1 MKKYR
6 LLILLAVLALGACK
20 SNSQADIEDTVAT
33 QTLVIDV
40 EELEPPKDLLSTMD
54 YDDILNK
61 MFNELGIDNKLLVHS
76 QFAAPLVGGGLH
88 PFFNGLHW
96 AYAEHRPFVL
106 SPDALWLVICQGF
119 AQHVDHNAEALRHL
133 FVDFDG
139 KQTIQVYSDDI
150 SLNAK
155 ADKWEKVFPKFTE
168 QIAGYTGDSLIDVLT
183 ANFTTT
189 TPTTRTAS
197 QLTIMATLQ
206 SYFDYELIEICGI
219 PQVILEGTAEDWQR
233 IVDRVQWLRR
243 YQLDWWVDE
252 MVPVLEKIVL
262 AAQGEVDR
270 DFWRGM
276 YKYHDLPHEMC
287 GDPYVLS
294 DGWIVKF
301 FPYNDL
307 DFRDEF
313 WSHEKPE
320 YFRNNLQSLHDVADD
335 LPPEITVVPLRYIS
349 LSGDTTQLQL
359 CAGFVGLSQNS
370 ATYALRP
377 EIGWFILEEQEE
389 Q

>member
-6 LLILLAVLALGACK
+6 LFILLAVLALGACK
-20 SNSQADIEDTVAT
+20 SNIQADIEDTVAT

-54 YDDILNK
+54 YDAVLNEI
-61 MFNELGIDNKLLVHS
+61 FNELGINNKLLVHS

-219 PQVILEGTAEDWQR
+219 PQVILEGTPEDWQR

-370 ATYALRP
+370 GTYALRP
-377 EIGWFILEEQEE
+377 EIGWFILEE
-389 Q
+389 